1 MQFLIYF
8 LIFLSSVSSA
18 LSSDKSTDDDVVWE
32 SDKPWDLSSHTIMV
46 GEPYV
51 MNSRAVDSKPANT
64 ESLRR
69 VSALSAAS
77 PSSAVVVVIE
87 ASPDKTG
94 GSVVRTSAKS
104 TFTTIF
110 GNEQAQTSEK
120 VTSLL
125 TLSASTTTSVLF
137 STSGSIQSS
146 LLNGTT
152 LTSISTNSKNPL
164 VTQKPSQSAQSTVIN
179 PVTLSA
185 NKTLPAT
192 SETAIYSSIQPFSNV
207 TSEPVFYSTMYS
219 VAGSSL
225 GYLSSSLAASQN
237 FNSSVTA
244 STIASSRPEVTSGS
258 LPSGT
263 TQTTKPFS
271 STAQSI
277 AGSES
282 SQIGTSE
289 STLTSSTI
297 AASSASS
304 SSTPSATPVVQIVD
318 LFDAISTNTPP
329 NVFPRA
335 PNPMSLAAGVS
346 TDGPIQTNKFY
357 TNLIVGSQNSAAFVY
372 PYSLRRHG
380 SGQDIG
386 LAVQHTTTSQ
396 YSFGNYDSNGDS
408 QFLINPLNIGEL
420 VLSAANF
427 DSAAAMKVEN
437 MKTSS
442 TTVKLVQGINS
453 QNYLELPL
461 VQGMGYATG
470 IYHGSLI
477 AKLGS
482 EVGFKTLVQEKSQ
495 FLADGILKYR
505 IELLSGYSW
514 LCYIVVP
521 DNVSKD
527 DFKLQAQNAYSVT
540 ANLAVDGLIM
550 QVAIAPDDS
559 NLEVFYDEAAG
570 MYAYELQLSGSSD
583 GSVANY
589 EFNYATGGKS
599 LSGNTMIFA
608 LPHHA
613 NALIPSME
621 NSYTGIQV
629 QSTTKGTMKG
639 YLATKLLFSQK
650 LNRQISWLPW
660 SPLLGSPDLK
670 YSSEQLKLLAEVANK
685 ELQVSIASSISQLN
699 TYYIGKV
706 IDKYAYILLTVSQ
719 IIEDDVTTRSTLAN
733 LKTAFDILLQNKQLY
748 PLIYDTKFNGLV
760 SSGDWASTSTQ
771 YDFGNTYYNDH
782 HFHYGYI
789 IHAAAVVGY
798 VDKQLGGTW
807 AQDNKD
813 WVNTLVRD
821 VANPSEDDTYFA
833 QSRMFDWYHGH
844 SWAAGLFEN
853 GNGKNQESSSEDYN
867 FAYGM
872 KLWGSVIE
880 DSSME
885 LRGDLMISIMSESMG
900 EYYLYLDSNEVE
912 PRQIVG
918 NKVAGILFDNIIDYT
933 TYFGTNTEYKHGI
946 HMLPIT
952 PVSGQVRQVTFVQQ
966 EWQEKLSPIINS
978 VNSGWTGILKLNQAL
993 FDPADSYEFFS
1004 DPNFNSDL
1012 LLDGGMSRT
1021 WSLAFSGGLANS
1033 MGLL

>member
-8 LIFLSSVSSA
+8 LIFLSSVRCAVIPDISSN
-18 LSSDKSTDDDVVWE
+18 DDVVWE
-32 SDKPWDLSSHTIMV
+32 SDKASDLSSQTIMV

-51 MNSRAVDSKPANT
+51 MNTKSVDIKSVNT
-64 ESLRR
+64 ESLSR
-69 VSALSAAS
+69 VSALIAPS
-77 PSSAVVVVIE
+77 PSSAVVVMIE
-87 ASPDKTG
+87 TSADKTDS
-94 GSVVRTSAKS
+94 SVVLTSAKS
-104 TFTTIF
+104 TFTTMF
-110 GNEQAQTSEK
+110 ANEQVETSGK
-120 VTSLL
+120 ITTLL
-125 TLSASTTTSVLF
+125 TLSASTTTSILF
-137 STSGSIQSS
+137 STSGAIQSS

-152 LTSISTNSKNPL
+152 LTSIPTNSRNPL

-192 SETAIYSSIQPFSNV
+192 SETAVYSSMLPFSNV
-207 TSEPVFYSTMYS
+207 TSERTFYSTVYS
-219 VAGSSL
+219 LAGSSL
-225 GYLSSSLAASQN
+225 SNPSAASQN
-237 FNSSVTA
+237 FNSSATA
-244 STIASSRPEVTSGS
+244 STTGKSSLVATSGS

-263 TQTTKPFS
+263 TQITKPLL
-271 STAQSI
+271 STSQII
-277 AGSES
+277 ASSES
-282 SQIGTSE
+282 SQTGTSE
-289 STLTSSTI
+289 PTVTSPIITT
-297 AASSASS
+297 SSASPS
-304 SSTPSATPVVQIVD
+304 SSSSPSTAEIAQIVN
-318 LFDAISTNTPP
+318 LFDAISTETPP

-335 PNPMSLAAGVS
+335 PNPMSLADGVS
-346 TDGPIQTNKFY
+346 NDGPVQTNKFY

-386 LAVQHTTTSQ
+386 IAVQHTTTSQ
-396 YSFGNYDSNGDS
+396 YSFGNYDSNGNS

-420 VLSAANF
+420 VLSSANF
-427 DSAAAMKVEN
+427 DSAAAVKVDN

-442 TTVKLVQGINS
+442 ATVKLVQGAS
-453 QNYLELPL
+453 SEDYLELPL
-461 VQGMGYATG
+461 VQGMGFATG
-470 IYHGSLI
+470 VYHGSLI

-482 EVGFKTLVQEKSQ
+482 EVGFKTLLQEKSQ

-505 IELLSGYSW
+505 VELLNGFSW

-521 DNVSKD
+521 DNMSKD

-583 GSVANY
+583 GNVANY
-589 EFNYATGGKS
+589 EFQYATEGES

-613 NALIPSME
+613 NALISSME

-639 YLATKLLFSQK
+639 YLATRLLFSQK

-660 SPLLGSPDLK
+660 SPLLGSADLK

-719 IIEDDVTTRSTLAN
+719 IIGDEVTTRSTLAN
-733 LKTAFDILLQNKQLY
+733 LKTAFDTLLKNKQLY
-748 PLIYDTKFNGLV
+748 PLIYDTKFSGLV

-798 VDKQLGGTW
+798 VDKQLGGNW
-807 AQDNKD
+807 AEENKD

-885 LRGDLMISIMSESMG
+885 LRGDLMISIMAESMG
-900 EYYLYLDSNEVE
+900 EYYLYLDSNQVE
-912 PRQIVG
+912 PREIIG
-918 NKVAGILFDNIIDYT
+918 NKVCGILFDNIIDYT
-933 TYFGTNTEYKHGI
+933 TYFGTNVEYKHGI

-952 PVSGQVRQVTFVQQ
+952 PVSGQIRQVPFVQE
-966 EWQEKLSPIINS
+966 EWQEKLAPIIS
-978 VNSGWTGILKLNQAL
+978 SINSGWTGILKLNQAL

-1004 DPNFNSDL
+1004 DPSFNSDL